1 MAEIGV
7 AWSQLFPTLTLSGSI
22 SPSYVSKSSG
32 SLNTW
37 SFGPTLRLPIF
48 EGGRLRANV
57 KASVSLTVEKQLA
70 WKSTV
75 LEAVEQV
82 EKAPT
87 AYNHEARSLNANGG
101 GVLVNQGF
109 RQTIGTARCSR
120 EGRGRRGRFHR
131 LTDGRRGHS
140 VAYWYDRYANVVG
153 QLVKQRKLSD
163 EVVDHLERMIRDGVL
178 AEADR
183 LPAERELMRQFG
195 VGRPS
200 IREALLRLSKMGLV
214 EVKSGERARVTRPTP
229 QFVIDALAGPARHMI
244 SAPGGVQDFQN
255 ARIFFEV
262 GLARNAALHAKA
274 EDLEIFADALE
285 ANRQSIGDLKRF
297 ERTDV
302 DFHYVLAQMM
312 RNSIFTAIH
321 AALAEWLLEQ
331 RHTTLSAGEDQKA
344 YEAHRLI
351 FEAVASRDPDR
362 AERAMREH
370 LEYVARRYTDVV
382 EASR

>member
-1 MAEIGV
+1 M
-7 AWSQLFPTLTLSGSI
+7 
-22 SPSYVSKSSG
+22 
-32 SLNTW
+32 
-37 SFGPTLRLPIF
+37 
-48 EGGRLRANV
+48 
-57 KASVSLTVEKQLA
+57 
-70 WKSTV
+70 
-75 LEAVEQV
+75 
-82 EKAPT
+82 
-87 AYNHEARSLNANGG
+87 
-101 GVLVNQGF
+101 
-109 RQTIGTARCSR
+109 
-120 EGRGRRGRFHR
+120 
-131 LTDGRRGHS
+131 
-140 VAYWYDRYANVVG
+140 AYWYDRYANVVSE
-153 QLVKQRKLSD
+153 QVKQRKLSD
-163 EVVDHLERMIRDGVL
+163 EVVDHLERLIRDGVL

-244 SAPGGVQDFQN
+244 GAPGGVQDFQN

-262 GLARNAALHAKA
+262 GLARNAALHATA

-285 ANRQSIGDLKRF
+285 ANRQSLGDLKRF

-344 YEAHRLI
+344 YEAHKLI

-370 LEYVARRYTDVV
+370 LEYVARRYTDIV
-382 EASR
+382 EAAR